1 MSEAPER
8 IWISGNRTWDTPH
21 TDDVDATGYVRADI
35 FDALQAENERL
46 RGFIFALS
54 RDCRTAA
61 LDKLMSHDDFI

>member
-8 IWISGNRTWDTPH
+8 IWISGNRIWDAPH

-46 RGFIFALS
+46 RDALFS
-54 RDCRTAA
+54 ARLTVQ
-61 LDKLMSHDDFI
+61 